1 MVKNGPSKTNRL
13 NIIGE
18 KMLVKLIEV
27 SKPDG
32 GDVRLSEVYINK
44 DAVQMVQPEANTN
57 LISEAQSLGILPS
70 AQFSRITLVEGTI
83 ARHLTVVGS
92 IQELKKKFD
101 TRQLLR
107 D

>member
-1 MVKNGPSKTNRL
+1 
-13 NIIGE
+13 
-18 KMLVKLIEV
+18 MLVKLIEV
-27 SKPDG
+27 SKPNG
-32 GDVRLSEVYINK
+32 GDVQLSEIYISK
-44 DAVQMVQPEANTN
+44 EAVQMVRPEGNTS
-57 LISEAQSLGILPS
+57 LISEAQNLGILPS
-70 AQFSRITLVEGTI
+70 AEFCTITLIEGTT

>member
-1 MVKNGPSKTNRL
+1 
-13 NIIGE
+13 
-18 KMLVKLIEV
+18 MLVKLIEV

-32 GDVRLSEVYINK
+32 GDIQLSEIYINK
-44 DAVQMVQPEANTN
+44 DAVQMVQPEGNTN
-57 LISEAQSLGILPS
+57 LISEAQSLGILPA
-70 AQFSRITLVEGTI
+70 AQFCRITIVEGTT

>member
-70 AQFSRITLVEGTI
+70 A
-83 ARHLTVVGS
+83 
-92 IQELKKKFD
+92 
-101 TRQLLR
+101 
-107 D
+107 